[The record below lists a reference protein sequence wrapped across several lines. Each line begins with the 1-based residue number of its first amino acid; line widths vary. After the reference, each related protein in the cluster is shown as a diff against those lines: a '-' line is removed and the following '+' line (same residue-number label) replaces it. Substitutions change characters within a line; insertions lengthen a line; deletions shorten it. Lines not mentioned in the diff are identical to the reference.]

1 MIARFLIVS
10 LSACL
15 LAPLAAPAAI
25 VLENHDLRLRIA
37 ETGQALSLVEKA
49 TGQECLAPG
58 TRTAAFALVV
68 NRPNHTDFWVSYPS
82 KRTTYAANRVR
93 QEGDRLIVGF
103 DVVANTVT
111 LRVKTTNSYIAFT
124 VEEVSGKGVVDEVR
138 FLQLPLKNRKYF
150 GDWLNVMWDESV
162 AVNVLATGPYAQI
175 DNDAR
180 EGYRLLWAGSS
191 ADVRLRDTGAALI
204 ATRTPELLGRIGRLE
219 EDFGLPRGAE
229 SRQRPEYRWS
239 QMLVGSHVDGEAV
252 TPANIDRYLKYA
264 KQGGFRA
271 IQFYYLAFTKSVGH
285 FEWRPEYTGKMDD
298 LKAVVAKINAAGLL
312 PGLHIHYNKAR
323 KNDSYVTPVP
333 DPRLHL
339 REIFTL
345 AAPLGTSSTE
355 VTVFENP
362 LGATMDNERRY
373 LKIEDELITYESY
386 TTAPPY
392 KFLGLQRGAL
402 KSTPAAHSRGL
413 KFGVLDVD
421 DWPIF
426 VRYDQRTDIQEE
438 VSRRVAP
445 FYNEAGFRFGY
456 FDGAED
462 VHPPYWFTTSWAQ
475 WQVYRLIKPELLFA
489 EAAAH
494 SHFGW
499 HMMSRGNAFDA
510 VEAEQMKQFIR
521 DNPAAEAG
529 RKAMDFTRI
538 NFGWLYI
545 YQPSAKTIGSQVDIY
560 EYAASRAAA
569 WDCPISL
576 LATADQLDAHPR
588 TADILEGMR
597 RWEQMRDRLTD
608 SQRLEL
614 RNLAQEHTVV
624 VNEKGAL
631 EIVPYE
637 QLHGVAGTER
647 PMRAF
652 LFERNGKVYVT
663 YWHISG
669 EGTLDVPLPR
679 NRVRLLQDLNKE
691 LPVEASGSGVLL
703 PASNR
708 RYLEV
713 TGMSRAAV
721 TDAFQKAVLR

>member
-1 MIARFLIVS
+1 MIARFLTLS
-10 LSACL
+10 LAVCL
-15 LAPLAAPAAI
+15 LAPVAARAAI
-25 VLENHDLRLRIA
+25 VLENRDLRLEIGDN
-37 ETGQALSLVEKA
+37 GQALSLVEKA
-49 TGQECLAPG
+49 TGQECLSPG
-58 TRTAAFALVV
+58 THTPAFSLVV
-68 NRPNHTDFWVSYPS
+68 NRPNHTDLWVSYPS

-93 QEGDRLIVGF
+93 QDGDHLYVGF
-103 DVVANTVT
+103 ELIANTVT
-111 LRVKTTNSYIAFT
+111 LRTKTTGSYIAFS

-138 FLQLPLKNRKYF
+138 FLQLPVKSRKNF

-162 AVNVLATGPYAQI
+162 AVNVLATNPYTQI
-175 DNDAR
+175 DNDPR
-180 EGYRLLWAGSS
+180 EGYRVLWAGSS
-191 ADVRLRDTGAALI
+191 AEVRLNGAGAALI
-204 ATRTPELLGRIGRLE
+204 ATRTPELLRRIGRLE
-219 EDFGLPRGAE
+219 EDFGLPHGAE

-239 QMLVGSHVDGEAV
+239 QMLVGSQIDGEAV

-271 IQFYYLAFTKSVGH
+271 IQLYYLAFTKSVGH
-285 FEWRPEYTGKMDD
+285 FEWRPEYAGRMDD
-298 LKAVVAKINAAGLL
+298 LKAVVATINAAGLL

-323 KNDSYVTPVP
+323 KNDPYVTPVP

-339 REIFTL
+339 REMFTL
-345 AAPLGTSSTE
+345 AAPLDPSSTE
-355 VTVFENP
+355 IAVYENP
-362 LGATMDNERRY
+362 LGVTMDSERRY
-373 LKIEDELITYESY
+373 LKIEDELVTYESC
-386 TTAPPY
+386 TTTPPY
-392 KFLGLQRGAL
+392 KFLGVRRGAL
-402 KSTPAAHSRGL
+402 KSTPATHARGL

-426 VRYDQRTDIQEE
+426 VRYDQRTGIQEE
-438 VSRRVAP
+438 VARRIAP
-445 FYNEAGFRFGY
+445 FYNEGGFRFGY

-462 VHPPYWFTTSWAQ
+462 VHPPYWFNTSWAQ
-475 WQVYRLIKPELLFA
+475 WQVYRLITPELLFA

-510 VEAEQMKQFIR
+510 VQAERMKEFIR
-521 DNPAAEAG
+521 QNPVAEAM

-545 YQPSAKTIGSQVDIY
+545 YQPSEKTIGSQVDIY

-588 TADILEGMR
+588 TVDILEGMR

-608 SQRLEL
+608 GQRQQL

-624 VNEKGAL
+624 VNEKNDL

-637 QLHGVAGTER
+637 QLHGVAGEER
-647 PMRAF
+647 PIRAF

-669 EGTLDVPLPR
+669 EATLEVPLPR
-679 NRVRLLQDLNKE
+679 TRVRLLQDLNKE
-691 LPVEASGSGVLL
+691 LPLQASSSGVLL

-713 TGMSRAAV
+713 TGMPRTAV
-721 TDAFQKAVLR
+721 AEAFQKAVLR